1 MTIRFVLCVLVICT
15 ACQSGFIPCP
25 ESKGV
30 RLKRSHAKQVRTA
43 ERNTITASSRDVPN
57 TNSTNVK
64 YRQTRPALEHV
75 DVEEWDCPKPGSKSM
90 PKAVK
95 ENIKKNTRK
104 MKSHYKNRNDV
115 DSLNITPPPSY

>member
-1 MTIRFVLCVLVICT
+1 MLKCMIIRFVLCALIFCT

-30 RLKRSHAKQVRTA
+30 RLKRSHAKQARFA
-43 ERNTITASSRDVPN
+43 ERNNTVTASSKDVPN
-57 TNSTNVK
+57 TNATNVK

-104 MKSHYKNRNDV
+104 MK
-115 DSLNITPPPSY
+115 